1 MQIDEFLELV
11 KKRRSI
17 RRFKPDPIPD
27 EYVEKILE
35 AGRWAMSGANGQ
47 PWEFIVVKSRETRE
61 KMARTLKESSDE
73 RDAVEMTRVEAV
85 RHPVVLTETSDKAPP
100 FLEAPLIIVVCG
112 DRRTFQATVLAT
124 HFLGGEGG
132 HQACYYKNMANATQ
146 NMHLAAAALGLG
158 SQWHSV
164 GRLQEHVL
172 KDVLGVPPVLE
183 IHSLVVVGFPA
194 QLPGPS
200 YRRELKEIVH
210 YEKYDKSRYRTGK
223 DIYNWL
229 VALRQR
235 PRAGKPH

>member
-35 AGRWAMSGANGQ
+35 AGRWAMSGSNGQ
-47 PWEFIVVKSRETRE
+47 PWEFIVVKSQETKD
-61 KMARTLKESSDE
+61 KMARALKESNGE
-73 RDAVEMTRVEAV
+73 RDAVEMTRVETV
-85 RHPVVLTETSDKAPP
+85 RHPAVLESPDKP
-100 FLEAPLIIVVCG
+100 FPFVEAPLVIVVCG

-132 HQACYYKNMANATQ
+132 HQACFYKNMANATQ

-158 SQWHSV
+158 SQWNSI
-164 GRLQEHVL
+164 GRLQEHAL
-172 KDVLGVPPVLE
+172 KAILDVPPVLE
-183 IHSLVVVGFPA
+183 IHSLVVVGYPA
-194 QLPGPS
+194 QVPKRV

-210 YEKYDKSRYRTGK
+210 YEKYDRSKFRTGK
-223 DIYNWL
+223 DIVNWL
-229 VALRQR
+229 AALRR
-235 PRAGKPH
+235 RSAAETSR